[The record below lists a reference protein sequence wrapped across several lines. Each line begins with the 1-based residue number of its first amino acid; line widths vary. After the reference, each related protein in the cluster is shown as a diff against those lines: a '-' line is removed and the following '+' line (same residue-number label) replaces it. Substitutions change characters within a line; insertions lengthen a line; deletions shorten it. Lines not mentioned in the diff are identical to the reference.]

1 MLRPIMPLPTSFLE
15 ELRARLPVSHVVG
28 RVVRLIRAGPSE
40 FKGLCPFHKEKT
52 PSFTVNDDKGFF
64 HCFGC
69 GAHGDA
75 IGFLMQHDGLDF
87 RAGVERLAWWVG
99 PPVPRAHHF
108 GPLQVPVMSKENR
121 DIRRALPSP
130 PPSLE
135 RYNTLDGKTFLIC
148 VGAMRCAT
156 SWLYHYLGALPDV
169 TVSALKELHFF
180 SAKFPEKALN
190 DMDAFA
196 LKRLGFHLGQAGG
209 GVDDLAGQPTFR
221 ASVDR
226 VQMIYDDDAY
236 FGHFARIC
244 GPGTRTFCDITP
256 AYAVIGRDG
265 FAYLKGFCASQD
277 VSLKILFIMRD
288 PVDRLWSQLRY
299 LQQINPNTDILAKWR
314 EAIQSPRVM
323 ARADYRGTV
332 GDLDRVFPS
341 ANILYLF
348 YEDLFSDEA
357 LRRLC
362 RFADVGFRPGDPGDA
377 KNQAALRMAL
387 PEDVRATLGTVL
399 APQYDFCRHHFGS
412 AVPAT
417 WRS

>member
-1 MLRPIMPLPTSFLE
+1 
-15 ELRARLPVSHVVG
+15 
-28 RVVRLIRAGPSE
+28 
-40 FKGLCPFHKEKT
+40 
-52 PSFTVNDDKGFF
+52 
-64 HCFGC
+64 
-69 GAHGDA
+69 
-75 IGFLMQHDGLDF
+75 
-87 RAGVERLAWWVG
+87 
-99 PPVPRAHHF
+99 
-108 GPLQVPVMSKENR
+108 
-121 DIRRALPSP
+121 
-130 PPSLE
+130 
-135 RYNTLDGKTFLIC
+135 
-148 VGAMRCAT
+148 MRCAT
-156 SWLYHYLGALPDV
+156 SWLYHYLGTLPDV

-209 GVDDLAGQPTFR
+209 GVDDLAARPTFR

-244 GPGTRTFCDITP
+244 APGTRTFCDITP

-265 FAYLKGFCASQD
+265 FAYLKDFCASQD
-277 VSLKILFIMRD
+277 LSLKILFIMRD

-323 ARADYRGTV
+323 ARSDYRGTV
-332 GDLDRVFPS
+332 GDLDGVFPS

-399 APQYDFCRHHFGS
+399 APQYDFCRHRFGS
-412 AVPAT
+412 AVPAM